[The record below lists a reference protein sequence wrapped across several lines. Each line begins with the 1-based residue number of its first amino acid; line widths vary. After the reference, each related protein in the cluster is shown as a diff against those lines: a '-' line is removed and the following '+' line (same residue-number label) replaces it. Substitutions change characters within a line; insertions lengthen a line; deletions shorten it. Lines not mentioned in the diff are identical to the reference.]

1 MPNASSRSDPSPI
14 VRSTILPSRTR
25 CCSLSENLMSRRISP
40 TGGGLSSAWTDE
52 PTSRQA
58 QRLTTAPMSL
68 VRASN
73 HVLSFF
79 LSASPCRTTDPMPAL
94 ATVPGRIVLRN
105 GYFEHLA
112 LVQAIRQREAI
123 RHRHFLL
130 LPRRMS
136 AGGQVSNRVAP
147 AGLSHPNHC
156 LLPLGPLVS

>member
-1 MPNASSRSDPSPI
+1 MRFDLLDHLEHGGLSIALASFSGLAFTSKAMPNASSRSDPSPI

-79 LSASPCRTTDPMPAL
+79 LSASPCRTTDPMAAL

-105 GYFEHLA
+105 GYLEHLA

-123 RHRHFLL
+123 GHRHFLL
-130 LPRRMS
+130 LPRR
-136 AGGQVSNRVAP
+136 
-147 AGLSHPNHC
+147 
-156 LLPLGPLVS
+156 